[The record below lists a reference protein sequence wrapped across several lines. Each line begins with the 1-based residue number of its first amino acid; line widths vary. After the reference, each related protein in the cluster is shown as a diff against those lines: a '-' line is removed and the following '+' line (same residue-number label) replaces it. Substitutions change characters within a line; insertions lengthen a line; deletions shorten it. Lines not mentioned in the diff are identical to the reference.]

1 MHSNAYVIQ
10 TLALF
15 LAGASGIQAQTPVV
29 AVVSDYSAS
38 PTGTTYTLG
47 GNTYYFGNQSG
58 TVNNIQTIVG
68 FSLPDGSYYYNV
80 FVEGQIKIRR
90 VNNPVVSGR
99 RCLVWVEAVENA
111 PVYRVLLPYT
121 DSMELFFNGQT
132 LNKGTDNLFGN
143 QGDGSGNNNNIE
155 RVDWVVATG
164 MNAANPAQSG
174 FPIFERGAD
183 NAHDPFVIAAITSLD
198 AGGNP
203 ASYGPILRVATAQ
216 YGNMA
221 NSALNW
227 SILRKEQAEPRLYR
241 TTAGT
246 QRRGGVFISLADLGI
261 VPDGII
267 YGYSL
272 FAHDLPPSA
281 TPATLLD
288 YTNATF
294 FPTNTSSNTT
304 LGGIDLIA
312 IAGVYNIAEGVVLP
326 VTCSTWNATSTD
338 GSVLLNWRLSNLEDC
353 SAIFVEKSFDGKT
366 WETIARL
373 SPNDNSFTDFGIATT
388 RYYRLKLFGKG
399 HGATYSAIWKI
410 VANSAESFSVF
421 AFPGEILLQNRS
433 KEMKSFSVVVYNSNA
448 VALMRRTLQTLPAGA
463 SLTLRHSLPKG
474 VYLVEI
480 SSGNKISTQ
489 RILFR

>member
-1 MHSNAYVIQ
+1 
-10 TLALF
+10 
-15 LAGASGIQAQTPVV
+15 VV
-29 AVVSDYSAS
+29 VVVSDYSAS
-38 PTGTTYTLG
+38 STGLTYSLG

-58 TVNNIQTIVG
+58 TINNIQTIVG

-111 PVYRVLLPYT
+111 PDYRILLPYT

-155 RVDWVVATG
+155 RVDWIVPAG

-227 SILRKEQAEPRLYR
+227 SILRKEEAEPRLYR
-241 TTAGT
+241 TTAGV
-246 QRRGGVFISLADLGI
+246 QRRGGVFVSLADLGV
-261 VPDGII
+261 VPDGTV

-272 FAHDLPPSA
+272 FAHDLPASA

-288 YTNATF
+288 YTNAGF

-326 VTCSTWNATSTD
+326 VRCSSWEATYKD
-338 GSVLLNWRLSNLEDC
+338 ENVLLKWYLGNKENC
-353 SAIFVEKSFDGKT
+353 SSIYIEKSQDRRT

-373 SPNDNSFTDFGIATT
+373 SPTENSFIDYSPATT
-388 RYYRLKLFGKG
+388 SYYRLKFFRKG
-399 HGATYSAIWKI
+399 PGISYSDIRKI
-410 VANSAESFSVF
+410 VANNAESFEVV
-421 AFPGEILLQNRS
+421 ALPGEIRIRNRTTES
-433 KEMKSFSVVVYNSNA
+433 KNINLVIYNSNVA
-448 VALMRRTLQTLPAGA
+448 VVMRRTLVGIHAGT
-463 SLTLRHSLPKG
+463 SLTLRHSLPKA
-474 VYLVEI
+474 VYFVEI
-480 SSGNKISTQ
+480 SFGNKVTTTK
-489 RILFR
+489 ILVR